1 MPSGGPPG
9 REGVGTLSSG
19 RAGLAVTGSNQPVAT
34 GDALPRMPS
43 AEEVTMTIPATD
55 VTAVPPKRRR
65 SRVIVGLVITVV
77 AAVVVA
83 IGFVIVSVVI
93 DRSWQ

>member
-9 REGVGTLSSG
+9 SEGVGTLSSG
-19 RAGLAVTGSNQPVAT
+19 RAVLAVTGSNQPVAT

-55 VTAVPPKRRR
+55 ATAVPPRRRR
-65 SRVIVGLVITVV
+65 SRVMS
-77 AAVVVA
+77 A
-83 IGFVIVSVVI
+83 S
-93 DRSWQ
+93 